1 MSKVKTVFSGKR
13 LLSASVLI
21 ALIALAI
28 WHMNARSTSAQSVG
42 GFEGAIFTVTPTV
55 LTTTTGTAAT
65 PTFSVVDLPAG
76 PFSVQGTITCTNERG
91 KDLGTCTTGTFYRTG
106 IKLASGA
113 SGAAVVQDVYVV
125 QEFNGAIMAEGVLN
139 PALTG
144 VIEQANL
151 TAVVGGIGTFRGA
164 IGEMQITNNV
174 NGAGTTNATGTF
186 TARLLE
192 VPRRTGD
199 DRLR

>member
-1 MSKVKTVFSGKR
+1 MKKVKSVFSGKR

-21 ALIALAI
+21 ALVALAI
-28 WHMNARSTSAQSVG
+28 WHINTKSTSAQSGG

-65 PTFSVVDLPAG
+65 ATFSVVGLPPG
-76 PFSVQGTITCTNERG
+76 PFSVEGTITCANERG
-91 KDLGTCTTGTFYRTG
+91 KDLGTCTSGNFYRTG
-106 IKLASGA
+106 IKFA

-125 QEFNGAIMAEGVLN
+125 PEFNGAIMAEGVLN
-139 PALTG
+139 PDLTG
-144 VIEQANL
+144 AIEQANL
-151 TAVVGGIGTFRGA
+151 TAAVGGVGTFRGA

-174 NGAGTTNATGTF
+174 NGVGTTNATGTF

-192 VPRRTGD
+192 APRRTGD
-199 DRLR
+199 DRIR

>member
-1 MSKVKTVFSGKR
+1 M
-13 LLSASVLI
+13 AM
-21 ALIALAI
+21 IALAI
-28 WHMNARSTSAQSVG
+28 WHISAKSTSAQSGG

-65 PTFSVVDLPAG
+65 PTFSVVGLPTG
-76 PFSVQGTITCTNERG
+76 PFSVEGTITCTNERG
-91 KDLGTCTTGTFYRTG
+91 KDLETCTSGNFYRTG
-106 IKLASGA
+106 IKFA

-139 PALTG
+139 PDITG
-144 VIEQANL
+144 VIERANL
-151 TAVVGGIGTFRGA
+151 TAAVGGVGTFRGA

-174 NGAGTTNATGTF
+174 NGVGTTNATGTF

-192 VPRRTGD
+192 APRRVGD